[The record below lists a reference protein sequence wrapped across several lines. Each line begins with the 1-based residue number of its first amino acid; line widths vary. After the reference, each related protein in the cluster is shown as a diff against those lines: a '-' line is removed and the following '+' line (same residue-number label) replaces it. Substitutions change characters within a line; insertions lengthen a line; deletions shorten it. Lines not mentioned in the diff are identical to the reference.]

1 MIEDPALAIV
11 VDPKMTMSAGKVEI
25 GVFRTYTNDYA
36 EKLKTT
42 QEIAGVSSMPAE
54 KFQDFGLHAHKYYK
68 VEHSFFKTGMD
79 TDLLDR
85 LWNEYWLHTLSHSPL
100 LVNQATICQTLVNV
114 VQKLK
119 ALNFADGSG
128 QGRSNYR
135 GGPRNEARQQAFGG
149 GRTDKVRLRKGMK
162 ELEPIQASFQ
172 EVTGQVN

>member
-11 VDPKMTMSAGKVEI
+11 VDPKQTMSAGKVEI

-79 TDLLDR
+79 TELLDR

-119 ALNFADGSG
+119 AINFSDGG
-128 QGRSNYR
+128 AANRSNFR
-135 GGPRNEARQQAFGG
+135 GGQQRSDARMQ
-149 GRTDKVRLRKGMK
+149 
-162 ELEPIQASFQ
+162 
-172 EVTGQVN
+172 